1 MAPSRGVTSGSFS
14 LTHAIY
20 HWWATTARVAQLYST
35 QYGSTHGKSVWIQ
48 SCSVISGETENK
60 REKEREERERER
72 EIKQQR
78 ESERQSKTYKCIAH
92 CWDPWEIEIWQPHIV
107 GFHYLPDSIAFLI
120 PVLSVEVT
128 GVLSEHVCSMHE
140 RNRMNLCQ
148 GNQAEN
154 LLYVF
159 HVIYM
164 DGGRENTVSTEGG
177 IVVGY
182 N

>member
-1 MAPSRGVTSGSFS
+1 MVPSTGETIVS
-14 LTHAIY
+14 LRHAIY
-20 HWWATTARVAQLYST
+20 HWWATTARIAQLYST

-128 GVLSEHVCSMHE
+128 DRTCLFNAWEESHEFVSGQSSRKPTVCFPCYLYGWRQREH
-140 RNRMNLCQ
+140 
-148 GNQAEN
+148 G
-154 LLYVF
+154 
-159 HVIYM
+159 
-164 DGGRENTVSTEGG
+164 
-177 IVVGY
+177 
-182 N
+182 